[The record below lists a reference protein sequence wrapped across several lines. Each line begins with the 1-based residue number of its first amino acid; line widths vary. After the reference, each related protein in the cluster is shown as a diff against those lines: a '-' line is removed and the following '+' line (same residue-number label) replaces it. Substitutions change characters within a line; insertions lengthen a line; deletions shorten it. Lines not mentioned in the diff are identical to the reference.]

1 MGDLEKTGVV
11 EGCLE
16 VGGPLIEMEN
26 RGKQLLAGV
35 QGIQHVQ
42 KPRGRVGYGHAQWPL
57 QIQLSWSTPIHPSK
71 PYLDFLFPVTVN
83 DPQ

>member
-42 KPRGRVGYGHAQWPL
+42 KPRGEWNMAM
-57 QIQLSWSTPIHPSK
+57 PSGLCK
-71 PYLDFLFPVTVN
+71 CYSAFLEHSYSSFKTLPRFPFSSYN
-83 DPQ
+83 K